1 MTYPTPNPAPSTST
15 FFQGAFTGLGSG
27 VSRHG
32 LAFGVLASAV
42 AATGIMASALMAFGG
57 DGRFDAGIALSPATT
72 PCCSGNIAPAD
83 TLQGTDEADLLTGT
97 SGEDVLVGG
106 GGDDFLSGL
115 SGADLLQG
123 GMGQDVL
130 DGGGGSDILEAG
142 PGDDVLNGGSEKDW
156 LFGDEGDDVL
166 RGGDGPDVL
175 DGGPGN
181 DELFGGDGDDTAD
194 GGEGDDL
201 LRGGL
206 GADVLDGS
214 DGSDILFG
222 DDGADDLDGGDE
234 SDILMGG
241 GGDDVLSGGDG
252 ADQLSGGVGNDLLQG
267 GDGADVLR
275 GGPGDDEISGG
286 DGSDVLEGQ
295 AGDDLLNGSFG
306 NDQVLGGAG
315 DDILL
320 GSGGTDV
327 LIGGPGQDRLDGGQG
342 EDRLDGGP
350 ERDELDGG
358 LDTDQILGG
367 GGDDVIIVVAGD
379 VGARRTEVI
388 EGGAGAD
395 TLLLDGFTPGDI
407 SEWVEL
413 PHLPADSTPGP
424 ELSFVM
430 TDPYTGGSYRVSQ
443 MEVLRYVTRLP
454 AAEGWDRGTRAVVLN
469 TSASTTADVEAEFL
483 RADGSSLVTPPGDSV
498 AGWRAYTIPPLGV
511 LEISGDELGITGSAV
526 VHFRANV
533 PLAVALVG
541 EIPQLGALGQVNAAR
556 LFRSR
561 SAVQID
567 TEAGSTTALALA
579 TEGIGRKVQ
588 IRLHA
593 EAGGEVDSREVSIES
608 GGHTVIRLDELF
620 PRVRK
625 FAGSVTVIGGPVFG
639 STIQTGPGNVGAT
652 AYPLTPAAFDRQRE
666 APLYLPASVTEAG
679 PTVLTLMHPGREGRE
694 PPGGVGTV
702 EFLDEDGASVPVQ
715 VEETGAVESVPFALN
730 SYGATRFSLTP
741 TSEWAS
747 LRIQVDSGFV
757 AAVAHQDYGPGGAAQ
772 RGPATVGDELVVPI
786 LQATGSGQETHLA
799 FGSTGEAARIELTLR
814 GRDGQ
819 ELRGG
824 TATIR
829 LPEGGSS
836 TFTLAELFSGAQTD
850 ELVGSLT
857 LSSSAPVALDAV
869 YLDSAAGSGF
879 SLPVHRLGRAGG

>member
-1 MTYPTPNPAPSTST
+1 MTPPSPKPARATFT
-15 FFQGAFTGLGSG
+15 FFQAASTGFGSRA
-27 VSRHG
+27 SRHG
-32 LAFGVLASAV
+32 LVAVVMAF
-42 AATGIMASALMAFGG
+42 GIMAFSVMAFGG
-57 DGRFDAGIALSPATT
+57 DRIVDAGT
-72 PCCSGNIAPAD
+72 PLPRSTELCCSGDIAPVD
-83 TLQGTDEADLLTGT
+83 TIRGTDEANFLTGT
-97 SGEDVLVGG
+97 SGDDVLIGG
-106 GGDDFLSGL
+106 GGDDRLRGL
-115 SGADLLQG
+115 AGADLLQG
-123 GMGQDVL
+123 EAGSDVL
-130 DGGGGSDILEAG
+130 EGGDGSDILEAG
-142 PGDDVLNGGSEKDW
+142 VGNDVLDGGSDKDW
-156 LFGDEGDDVL
+156 LFGDEGDDIL

-175 DGGPGN
+175 DGGPGH
-181 DELFGGDGDDTAD
+181 DELMGGDGDDTAD

-201 LRGGL
+201 LRGGIGDDL
-206 GADVLDGS
+206 LDGS

-252 ADQLSGGVGNDLLQG
+252 ADQISGGVGNDVLQG

-306 NDQVLGGAG
+306 SDQVLGGVG

-320 GSGGTDV
+320 GSDGTDV
-327 LIGGPGQDRLDGGQG
+327 LIGGPGQDRLDGGVG

-443 MEVLRYVTRLP
+443 MEVIRYVTRLP
-454 AAEGWDRGTRAVVLN
+454 VAEGWDSGTRAVILN
-469 TSASTTADVEAEFL
+469 TSTSTTAEIEADFL
-483 RADGSSLVTPPGDSV
+483 GGDGSSLVTPPGDSV
-498 AGWRAYTIPPLGV
+498 AGWTAYTIPPLGV

-526 VHFRANV
+526 VQFRANV
-533 PLAVALVG
+533 PLAVTLVG
-541 EIPQLGALGQVNAAR
+541 EIPQLGVLGQVNAAR

-561 SAVQID
+561 SALRID

-579 TEGIGRKVQ
+579 TEGIGRSVQ
-588 IRLHA
+588 VRLHA
-593 EAGGEVDSREVSIES
+593 EGGGEVDSREVRLEP

-625 FAGSVTVIGGPVFG
+625 FAGSVSVIGGPVFG

-652 AYPLTPAAFDRQRE
+652 AYPLTPAAFDRQQE

-679 PTVLTLMHPGREGRE
+679 PTVLTLMHRGGGRGPE
-694 PPGGVGTV
+694 PPRGVGTV

-715 VEETGAVESVPFALN
+715 VEGTGVVESVPFALN
-730 SYGATRFSLTP
+730 SFGTTRFPLTP

-747 LRIQVDSGFV
+747 IRIQVDSGLV
-757 AAVAHQDYGPGGAAQ
+757 AAVAHQDYGPEGAAQ
-772 RGPATVGDELVVPI
+772 RGPATVGNELVVPI
-786 LQATGSGQETHLA
+786 FQAAGSGQETRLA

-836 TFTLAELFSGAQTD
+836 TWTLAELFSGAQTD

-869 YLDSAAGSGF
+869 HLDSAARSGF
-879 SLPVHRLGRAGG
+879 SLPVHRLGREGGG

>member
-1 MTYPTPNPAPSTST
+1 MTHPTPNPRA
-15 FFQGAFTGLGSG
+15 
-27 VSRHG
+27 SRHG
-32 LAFGVLASAV
+32 LALGVMAIGIITFAV
-42 AATGIMASALMAFGG
+42 MAFGG
-57 DGRFDAGIALSPATT
+57 DGLLDAGIALSRTT
-72 PCCSGNIAPAD
+72 APCCSGDIAPAD
-83 TLQGTDEADLLTGT
+83 TLRGTDEANLLTGT
-97 SGEDVLVGG
+97 SGEDVLIGG
-106 GGDDFLSGL
+106 GGDDLLRGL
-115 SGADLLQG
+115 AGADLLQG
-123 GMGQDVL
+123 GMGRDVL
-130 DGGGGSDILEAG
+130 EGGDGSDILEGGA
-142 PGDDVLNGGSEKDW
+142 GDDVLSGGSEKDW

-175 DGGPGN
+175 DGGPGT
-181 DELFGGDGDDTAD
+181 DELFGGDGDDTMD

-206 GADVLDGS
+206 GDDLLDGS

-252 ADQLSGGVGNDLLQG
+252 ADQLSGGLGNDLLQG

-275 GGPGDDEISGG
+275 GGPGDDEMSGG
-286 DGSDVLEGQ
+286 DGDDVLEGQ
-295 AGDDLLNGSFG
+295 AGDDLLNGSLG
-306 NDQVLGGAG
+306 NDQLLGGPG

-320 GSGGTDV
+320 GSDGADV
-327 LIGGPGQDRLDGGQG
+327 LIGGPGQDQLDGGVG

-407 SEWVEL
+407 SEWVEQAR
-413 PHLPADSTPGP
+413 LPADSTPGP

-454 AAEGWDRGTRAVVLN
+454 AAEGWDSGTRAVVLN
-469 TSASTTADVEAEFL
+469 TSASTTAEVEVEF
-483 RADGSSLVTPPGDSV
+483 RGAAGGSLVTPPGDSV
-498 AGWRAYTIPPLGV
+498 AGWTAYTISPLGV

-533 PLAVALVG
+533 PLAVAVVG

-579 TEGIGRKVQ
+579 TEGIGRSVQ
-588 IRLHA
+588 VRLHA
-593 EAGGEVDSREVSIES
+593 EGGGEVDSREVSIES

-625 FAGSVTVIGGPVFG
+625 FSGSVTVIGGPIFG
-639 STIQTGPGNVGAT
+639 SVIQTGPGNVGAT
-652 AYPLTPAAFDRQRE
+652 AYPLTPAAFDRQQE
-666 APLYLPASVTEAG
+666 APLYFPASVTEAG
-679 PTVLTLMHPGREGRE
+679 PTVLTLMHRGGERVPE

-702 EFLDEDGASVPVQ
+702 EFLDEDGASVPVR
-715 VEETGAVESVPFALN
+715 VEGTGAVESVPFALN
-730 SYGATRFSLTP
+730 RFGITRFSLTP

-747 LRIQVDSGFV
+747 IRIQVDSGLV
-757 AAVAHQDYGPGGAAQ
+757 AVAAHQDYGPGGAAQ

-786 LQATGSGQETHLA
+786 LQAAGSGQETRLA
-799 FGSTGEAARIELTLR
+799 FASTGEAARIELTLR

-836 TFTLAELFSGAQTD
+836 TFTLAELFSDAQTD
-850 ELVGSLT
+850 QLVGSLT

-869 YLDSAAGSGF
+869 HLDSAAGSGF
-879 SLPVHRLGRAGG
+879 SLPVHRLGRAGGG

>member
-1 MTYPTPNPAPSTST
+1 MPE
-15 FFQGAFTGLGSG
+15 
-27 VSRHG
+27 R
-32 LAFGVLASAV
+32 
-42 AATGIMASALMAFGG
+42 
-57 DGRFDAGIALSPATT
+57 
-72 PCCSGNIAPAD
+72 CCSEGIAPAD
-83 TLQGTDEADLLTGT
+83 TVRGTDEANFLTGT
-97 SGEDVLVGG
+97 SGDDVLIGG
-106 GGDDFLSGL
+106 GGDDRLRGL
-115 SGADLLQG
+115 GGEDLLQG
-123 GMGQDVL
+123 GAGHDML
-130 DGGGGSDILEAG
+130 EGGDGSDILEGGA
-142 PGDDVLNGGSEKDW
+142 GDDVLDGGSEKDW

-166 RGGDGPDVL
+166 RGGEGPDVL
-175 DGGPGN
+175 DGGPGT
-181 DELFGGDGDDTAD
+181 DELIGGEGDDTMD

-201 LRGGL
+201 LRGGPGDDL
-206 GADVLDGS
+206 LDGS
-214 DGSDILFG
+214 DGSDILLG
-222 DDGADDLDGGDE
+222 GDGADDLDGGDE

-286 DGSDVLEGQ
+286 DGSDVLEGG
-295 AGDDLLNGSFG
+295 AGDDLLNGSTG
-306 NDQVLGGAG
+306 NDQVLGGPG

-320 GSGGTDV
+320 GDSGADV
-327 LIGGPGQDRLDGGQG
+327 LVGGPGRDKLDGGLG

-350 ERDELDGG
+350 EGDELDGG
-358 LDTDQILGG
+358 LGTDQILGG
-367 GGDDVIIVVAGD
+367 GGDDVIIIVAGD
-379 VGARRTEVI
+379 VGARSTEVI

-407 SEWVEL
+407 SEWLEQE
-413 PHLPADSTPGP
+413 HLPADSTPGP
-424 ELSFVM
+424 ELSFVIR
-430 TDPYTGGSYRVSQ
+430 DPYTGGSYRVSQ
-443 MEVLRYVTRLP
+443 MEVIRYVTRLP
-454 AAEGWDRGTRAVVLN
+454 VAEGWDSGTRAVILN
-469 TSASTTADVEAEFL
+469 TSTSTTAEVEAEFL
-483 RADGSSLVTPPGDSV
+483 GEDGSSLVTPPGDSV
-498 AGWRAYTIPPLGV
+498 AGWTAYTIPPLGV
-511 LEISGDELGITGSAV
+511 LEISGDELGITGSTV

-533 PLAVALVG
+533 PLAVTVVG
-541 EIPQLGALGQVNAAR
+541 EIPQLGVLGQVNAAR

-567 TEAGSTTALALA
+567 AEAGSTTALALA
-579 TEGIGRKVQ
+579 TEGIGRSVLV
-588 IRLHA
+588 RLHA
-593 EAGGEVDSREVSIES
+593 EAGGEMDSREVSIES

-625 FAGSVTVIGGPVFG
+625 FSGSVTVIGGPVFG

-652 AYPLTPAAFDRQRE
+652 AYPLTPAASDRQQE
-666 APLYLPASVTEAG
+666 APFYLPASVTEAG
-679 PTVLTLMHPGREGRE
+679 PTVLTLMHRGGYPGPE
-694 PPGGVGTV
+694 PRGEVGTV

-715 VEETGAVESVPFALN
+715 VEGTGAVESVPFALN
-730 SYGATRFSLTP
+730 VFGTARFSLTP
-741 TSEWAS
+741 TSAWAS
-747 LRIQVDSGFV
+747 IRIQVDSGFV
-757 AAVAHQDYGPGGAAQ
+757 AAVAHQDYGPGGAVQ

-786 LQATGSGQETHLA
+786 LQAVAEGQETRLA

-879 SLPVHRLGRAGG
+879 SLPVHRLGRVE